1 MTEKIFNR
9 KNFFNS
15 PEPDADVGLKVPENF
30 VTRLIE
36 KNMWVLRGKI
46 SI

>member
-15 PEPDADVGLKVPENF
+15 PEPDADASDISEFFEFSKASEIFRAANF
-30 VTRLIE
+30 L
-36 KNMWVLRGKI
+36 
-46 SI
+46 